1 MTAYVLLTV
10 AVVWAAA
17 SIACGVLVGRMITM
31 GHAGDFALA
40 HRHHAHRPKRR
51 GNAAA

>member
-10 AVVWAAA
+10 AVVWAVA
-17 SIACGVLVGRMITM
+17 SIACGVLVGRMITI
-31 GHAGDFALA
+31 GHAGDLALV
-40 HRHHAHRPKRR
+40 RRQHAHRPKRR